1 MPIKLKNIPA
11 TEPFN
16 PLQKHLNNILALS
29 KEKMEFAEKRLQ
41 AACAATDLIK
51 KNTDTPEKASKGS
64 DPLKTAE
71 AKDNLTVLSAAVDKT
86 AQVNQENQPTIN
98 EYLSNLDNLR
108 KENQLIYGK
117 RLGESNLSLGF
128 GLSDKSDE
136 SKVPYYQK
144 KLLSTNSFTY
154 QGEQGSNQMGAVEF
168 AITYDNKI
176 FIVPKSEGAAANNL
190 YRMTQGTLLKAIGC
204 IQIGDREVIENTI
217 EGGISYHQT
226 LEGQVNYISV
236 YNAFFAAQKDNIA
249 VSLFALQRLGIDL
262 GATKVVIPND
272 DAPLITHTDPDCRI
286 AVHGEIKN
294 ASYYLNEN
302 HFPHAKALAE
312 NQLTLFDKIVELFC
326 TLDDEFLEK
335 RNKKFLE
342 EIYGEKELL
351 KLNLIK
357 LFNCAEDYI
366 NKTEKKI
373 KKTKIV
379 IESTELIDQ
388 PSTSFQPVV
397 DQNIAIKDD
406 SSETTVSFNDYWLAI
421 KASIQFFKEKNIDL
435 SFLVHEINMI
445 LAYTLQNSLTPA
457 EKNQLEE
464 LVLLERIPGRGL
476 NVKNISSFIS
486 FYEHDP
492 IKTCINLLSD
502 YSKGQGLSGALKRFF
517 SLAWNRHYVSSV
529 NQFLRAYD
537 RQELP
542 DTLSVYDI
550 FSQLRSYGAEISLQE
565 NKSTLLSRLLF
576 CAKLN
581 REESDF
587 IPELF
592 DVERD
597 LGSVSDDAPVQQ
609 PSVLGLENVEPS
621 ATPINVTQ
629 PVSVPTAIATTP
641 PSLPLEESPTGS
653 TELLINRTKIGSYQ
667 ETSEN
672 KFFHEQVRPRS
683 ASMTSKKNPL
693 PVIKFFIDTEGDNT
707 EVIKLG
713 QGSEVAN
720 SACPPSPGM
729 TGL

>member
-29 KEKMEFAEKRLQ
+29 KEKLEYAEKRLQ
-41 AACAATDLIK
+41 AACIATDLIK

-117 RLGESNLSLGF
+117 RLGEPNLSLGF
-128 GLSDKSDE
+128 GLTDTSDAL
-136 SKVPYYQK
+136 KVPYYKK

-154 QGEQGSNQMGAVEF
+154 QGEHSNQMGAVEF

-217 EGGISYHQT
+217 EGGLGFQRV
-226 LEGQVNYISV
+226 LEGQVKYISV
-236 YNAFFAAQKDNIA
+236 YNAFFDAQKDNIA
-249 VSLFALQRLGIDL
+249 VALFALQRLDIDL

-312 NQLTLFDKIVELFC
+312 NQLTFFDKLVELFC

-366 NKTEKKI
+366 NETEKKI

-379 IESTELIDQ
+379 IKSTELVDQ

-397 DQNIAIKDD
+397 DKNIEIKDG
-406 SSETTVSFNDYWLAI
+406 SRETTVSFNDYWLAI

-445 LAYTLQNSLTPA
+445 LAYTLQNSLTRA

-464 LVLLERIPGRGL
+464 LALLERIPGRGL
-476 NVKNISSFIS
+476 DVKNISSFIS

-492 IKTCINLLSD
+492 IKTCINLLRD

-542 DTLSVYDI
+542 DNLSVYDI
-550 FSQLRSYGAEISLQE
+550 FSQLRNYGAEISLQE

-587 IPELF
+587 IPELV

-597 LGSVSDDAPVQQ
+597 LGSVSDNAPVQQ
-609 PSVLGLENVEPS
+609 PSVLGLKNVGPRVI
-621 ATPINVTQ
+621 PINVTQ
-629 PVSVPTAIATTP
+629 PVSVPTAIAITP
-641 PSLPLEESPTGS
+641 PPLPIGESPTGS
-653 TELLINRTKIGSYQ
+653 AELLINRTKIGSYQ

-683 ASMTSKKNPL
+683 ASMTSKKNPP
-693 PVIKFFIDTEGDNT
+693 PVKFFIGAEGDNT
-707 EVIKLG
+707 DVIKLE
-713 QGSEVAN
+713 QRSEVAN